1 MKKKTIESRTAE
13 TILQRANTIKIG
25 DELYEVVA
33 PSTATLI
40 LASDAISQLPDVK
53 LDPENMVLECLYV
66 AKESAILGDILA
78 ILILGAKGL
87 KKKVIKKRF
96 FGLIKEEVEVD
107 YRAQLSKKILEDL
120 TPQQVNELITTALS
134 GMQLA
139 FFFATI
145 TSLIEV
151 NILRK
156 TKSETI
162 ASGQ

>member
-1 MKKKTIESRTAE
+1 MKKTIESRTAS
-13 TILQRANTIKIG
+13 TILQKSNTVKIG
-25 DELYEVVA
+25 DESFDVA
-33 PSTATLI
+33 PPSTATLI
-40 LASDAISQLPDVK
+40 LVSEAISQLPDIK
-53 LDPENMVLECLYV
+53 PDPENMVLECLYV

-107 YRAQLSKKILEDL
+107 CMAPLSKKILEDL

-156 TKSETI
+156 TKSETT